1 MSGLS
6 QGWNETQNMGSPGP
20 VPPQEFLKRITLQR
34 GCQPMMSCL
43 LSQDFKEMYM
53 ASREPD
59 PPLELLFKY
68 LLQLQNPQQLI
79 EGRTYFARN
88 LP

>member
-6 QGWNETQNMGSPGP
+6 QGWNETLYMGSPGP
-20 VPPQEFLKRITLQR
+20 DPPQEFLKRNTLQR

-43 LSQDFKEMYM
+43 LSQDFNEIYM

-59 PPLELLFKY
+59 PPQELLFKY

-79 EGRTYFARN
+79 EGRTYFATN